1 MLKYNNIQLK
11 KIVRFGILGMT
22 LLFTI
27 VILVYP
33 IFSTLDPFVMDMQNI
48 LSPPTS
54 RHWFGT
60 DIYGRDVFAR
70 VIFGGR
76 VTLAIAASAVGL
88 GLFLGL
94 PLGLLPLWAP
104 KWLGEVV
111 RRLVDMMLAWPGI
124 FLALAL
130 MGLLG
135 PGERNLVIALG
146 LVRAPR
152 IALVCH
158 NTGRKVMEE
167 TFIEA
172 ARSCGAGGLHIATKH
187 VLPNILPVLIV
198 QVIFQLGSGITAET
212 ALSFLGVGVMP
223 PKPSWGNV
231 VADGKNVLQVAPWIS
246 LLAGS
251 IIIMFVLFLNLTGDV
266 LTDML
271 TPKRK

>member
-94 PLGLLPLWAP
+94 PLGLLPLWGP
-104 KWLGEVV
+104 KWLGEAV

-158 NTGRKVMEE
+158 NAGRKVMEE

-172 ARSCGAGGLHIATKH
+172 ARSLGAGGLHIAIKH

-251 IIIMFVLFLNLTGDV
+251 IIIMFVLFINLTGDV